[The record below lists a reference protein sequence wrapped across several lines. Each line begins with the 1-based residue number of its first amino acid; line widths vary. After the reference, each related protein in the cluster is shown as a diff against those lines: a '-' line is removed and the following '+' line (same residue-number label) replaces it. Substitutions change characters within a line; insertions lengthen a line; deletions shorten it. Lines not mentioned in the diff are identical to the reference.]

1 MQAVVKAFCKNP
13 EHKRPPVLARYAW
26 SELEAV
32 WERVDQ
38 HGSDRDMWFSTSA
51 DGALEMYP
59 RPEFPCPCG
68 RAEVYDHDTIQGM
81 IAEATASGERLWV

>member
-1 MQAVVKAFCKNP
+1 MSAVVKAFCKNP

-26 SELEAV
+26 SESDAV

-38 HGSDRDMWFSTSA
+38 HVSDRDFWFERADDGSLMTS
-51 DGALEMYP
+51 P
-59 RPEFPCPCG
+59 RPKFPCPCG
-68 RAEVYDHDTIQGM
+68 RAAVYDHDTIQGM